1 VKETKET
8 KKAGNAEK
16 AGNARK
22 AFASTMIAL
31 LAVVFVSGYAALL
44 LSSAQHERLLLSSFE
59 SRKAGNHFGNAV
71 RFLNASF
78 RDALFDDEHA
88 GGSSSSLAQ
97 RASAYLGAA
106 ARELNASG
114 TETNFTGLAV
124 QSGRAQALAGFDY
137 AVVANA
143 SFALVVRQG
152 SAFKREPVFLEQR
165 IDVNDTGGATWT
177 WRARSDAL
185 EITVRK

>member
-1 VKETKET
+1 VKETKKT
-8 KKAGNAEK
+8 KKAGNAV
-16 AGNARK
+16 NAKK

-78 RDALFDDEHA
+78 RDALFDDERA
-88 GGSSSSLAQ
+88 GGSSLAL
-97 RASAYLGAA
+97 RAGAYLGAA

-124 QSGRAQALAGFDY
+124 QSGRAPALAGFDY

-185 EITVRK
+185 ELTVRK